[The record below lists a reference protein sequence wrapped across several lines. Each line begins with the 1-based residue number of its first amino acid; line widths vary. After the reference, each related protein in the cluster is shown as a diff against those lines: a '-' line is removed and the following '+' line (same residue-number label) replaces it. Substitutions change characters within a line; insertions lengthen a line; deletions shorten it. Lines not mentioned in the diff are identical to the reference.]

1 MEHTITLTIPSDWLE
16 GQPVD
21 QDELRQALMLG
32 LVQLRQRQAAPN
44 TALPVVQVLLSTDRI
59 RHLSARLVESEGTE
73 ADRQVPP
80 VLPGKPVSDIL
91 IAQRQGD
98 M

>member
-1 MEHTITLTIPSDWLE
+1 MEHTITVTIPSDWLE

-44 TALPVVQVLLSTDRI
+44 TALQVVQALLSTDRI
-59 RHLSARLVESEGTE
+59 RHLSAGLVESEGAD

-91 IAQRQGD
+91 IAQRRGE